1 MVTMKSPL
9 TRYLESRRHQKR
21 LEVRI
26 MAKGFDWKIGGKKFL
41 INAGIVI
48 LSGLV
53 VVWQEDAKYMAL
65 IPVIKMALNYIKHR

>member
-1 MVTMKSPL
+1 MLKLKSPL
-9 TRYLESRRHQKR
+9 TRYLDSRRYRTR

-41 INAGIVI
+41 VNAAIVI